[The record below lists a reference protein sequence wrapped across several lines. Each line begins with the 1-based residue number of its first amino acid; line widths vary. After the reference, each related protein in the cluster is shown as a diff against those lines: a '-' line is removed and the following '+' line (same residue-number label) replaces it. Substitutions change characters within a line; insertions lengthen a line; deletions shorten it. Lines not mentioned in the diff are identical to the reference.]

1 MSFIRYIVGWY
12 TELMEDIDS
21 NTQAY
26 EDQAA
31 AIKSAIETYGT
42 DHINGVSACND
53 HLPIEMDI

>member
-1 MSFIRYIVGWY
+1 MV
-12 TELMEDIDS
+12 DIDS

-42 DHINGVSACND
+42 DHINGVSTCINY
-53 HLPIEMDI
+53 LSIEMDI